1 MRIGF
6 WIKNARNIA
15 LPQSLLPCLT
25 AIVLCIGEEGFVWW
39 LAIPVILG
47 VCAAHLGMNLADDY
61 FDYKHDSRTRAD
73 ISSTSIRARMEKCHY
88 LEPSPALPKGGSEI
102 AAKAAVDGRSATPV
116 DGRTPQSHSDSSPI
130 NKGAEEEVKGE
141 RLEVKGERLE
151 EKATLSE
158 LGWAI
163 VGFLA
168 FAAAMGGIV
177 LVVQWL
183 LHGWQAT
190 MGMVIYAILGLI
202 IGINYSGK
210 PLELGYHGL
219 GELVIGMMFGPLL
232 MLGVQAALTGTP
244 FTWEMLCMSV
254 GIGCMVTNIVYVHSV
269 MEVKADAELGKMTF
283 ARLLFEAKSIGTP
296 QSHSDSSPI
305 NKGAKRGERLMV
317 IFIGVFA
324 MMPFVMLGLGIA
336 MGWWSAWYLLTLAT
350 LPMSIYLIHS
360 TRLFAYGLPRN
371 DTPYWWMGPMGNW
384 EGYKKVGID
393 WFLYRWL
400 LARNICTFFCLILMV
415 VSLVLR

>member
-88 LEPSPALPKGGSEI
+88 L
-102 AAKAAVDGRSATPV
+102 
-116 DGRTPQSHSDSSPI
+116 
-130 NKGAEEEVKGE
+130 GE

-177 LVVQWL
+177 LVAQWL

-232 MLGVQAALTGTP
+232 MLGVQAALTGNP

-350 LPMSIYLIHS
+350 LPMSVYLIHS
-360 TRLFAYGLPRN
+360 TRLFAYGLPRE
-371 DTPYWWMGPMGNW
+371 DTPHWWMGPMGNW

-400 LARNICTFFCLILMV
+400 LARNICTFFCLILMIV
-415 VSLVLR
+415 CCVSLVFRG

>member
-88 LEPSPALPKGGSEI
+88 LEPSPTLPEGGSEI

-141 RLEVKGERLE
+141 RLEVRGERQE

-177 LVVQWL
+177 LVGQWL
-183 LHGWQAT
+183 LHGWKAT

-232 MLGVQAALTGTP
+232 MLGVQAALTGNP

-269 MEVKADAELGKMTF
+269 MEVNADAELGKMTF
-283 ARLLFEAKSIGTP
+283 ARLLKS
-296 QSHSDSSPI
+296 
-305 NKGAKRGERLMV
+305 KAAMV

-350 LPMSIYLIHS
+350 LPMSVYLIHS
-360 TRLFAYGLPRN
+360 TRLFAYGLPRE
-371 DTPYWWMGPMGNW
+371 DTPHWWMGPMGNW

-400 LARNICTFFCLILMV
+400 LARNICTFFCLILMIV
-415 VSLVLR
+415 CLVLEVKG

>member
-88 LEPSPALPKGGSEI
+88 LEPSPTLPKGGSE
-102 AAKAAVDGRSATPV
+102 
-116 DGRTPQSHSDSSPI
+116 
-130 NKGAEEEVKGE
+130 GE
-141 RLEVKGERLE
+141 RLEVKGERLEVRGERQE

-177 LVVQWL
+177 LVGQWL

-219 GELVIGMMFGPLL
+219 GELVIGMMFGPLN
-232 MLGVQAALTGTP
+232 MLGVQAALTGNP

-269 MEVKADAELGKMTF
+269 MEVNADAELGKMTF

-317 IFIGVFA
+317 IFIGLFA

-350 LPMSIYLIHS
+350 LPMSVYLIHS
-360 TRLFAYGLPRN
+360 TRLFAYGLPRE
-371 DTPYWWMGPMGNW
+371 DTPHWWMGPMGNW

-400 LARNICTFFCLILMV
+400 LARNICTFFCLILMI
-415 VSLVLR
+415 VSLVLEVRG